1 MGILNLLDV
10 STNYIDFA
18 VEKISSVDL
27 NWIGK
32 IIRWLI
38 EGVSIVG
45 LGIILF
51 TLILKTIVLPLDIYS
66 RYKMKKQSLLMKA
79 MRPQMEKLQKQYAND
94 KQMYNQKVM
103 ELQKSHGISMFGACL
118 PMIVSLVIFIAV
130 FNAFSTY
137 SQYANLQAYNG
148 MVEKYNQSVAEFVL
162 PVDDDGNIIETE
174 GKFLIK
180 TTDEALGTEAYL
192 VDFEAFAK
200 IKENDHSKFNKADFD
215 KMSEAEKMVEVR
227 SFVRDRAAKA
237 SAVYYRD
244 NKNSF
249 LWVKNIWYPDSVLN
263 KEVPNFSNFSS
274 SISRATGSGLN
285 ASYEES
291 YDAVTRYLREE
302 GYDLRSDGS
311 SVKKLEGNTYNGY
324 FILIVLAIGLMFL
337 QQFISMR
344 IQKDSNDLSTVDGSG
359 ARTNKWML
367 IIMPLIY
374 GIFSFFYSAAFSTYM
389 ITNTIYGLVTTLIM
403 NKIMNVQFAK
413 KEASGE
419 LFKVKERK
427 TINRKRLK

>member
-1 MGILNLLDV
+1 MGIYNLLGQ

-18 VEKISSVDL
+18 VEGIDPVKL

-32 IIRWLI
+32 IIQGLI
-38 EGVSIVG
+38 EGVGIIG
-45 LGIILF
+45 LGVILF
-51 TLILKTIVLPLDIYS
+51 TLILKTVVLPLDIYS

-118 PMIVSLVIFIAV
+118 PMIVSLVIFIVV

-137 SQYANLQAYNG
+137 SQYANLQSYNG
-148 MVEKYNQSVAEFVL
+148 MVEKYNASVAQYVL
-162 PVDDDGNIIETE
+162 TDENTDGFLIETNDDSL
-174 GKFLIK
+174 LINTQDGVK
-180 TTDEALGTEAYL
+180 GTAAYL
-192 VDFEAFAK
+192 VDFDAFLKVYNAEQTLISEEEFANLPESEK
-200 IKENDHSKFNKADFD
+200 IIR
-215 KMSEAEKMVEVR
+215 VR
-227 SFVRDRAAKA
+227 DFVREGARKA
-237 SAVYYRD
+237 SADHYRAH
-244 NKNSF
+244 KNNF
-249 LWVKNIWYPDSVLN
+249 LWVKNIWYPDSLLN

-285 ASYEES
+285 TFYEES
-291 YDAVTRYLREE
+291 YREVTWYLCED
-302 GYDLRSDGS
+302 GYNGG
-311 SVKKLEGNTYNGY
+311 KLEHKTYNGY
-324 FILIVLAIGLMFL
+324 FVLIVLAIGLMFL

-344 IQKDSNDLSTVDGSG
+344 TQKDANDLSTVDGSG

-367 IIMPLIY
+367 ILMPLIY
-374 GIFSFFYSAAFSTYM
+374 GVFSFFYSAAFSTYM
-389 ITNTIYGLVTTLIM
+389 ITNTVYGLLTTVIL
-403 NKIMNVQFAK
+403 NKIMDVRFAK

-419 LFKVKERK
+419 LFKPKKRK